1 MRRYAAV
8 VAAVLCAAVGAR
20 AAPNL
25 PAVAVVPFEAAFV
38 AQDDADAVAD
48 RLAEEL
54 AASGTVSVA
63 DRRAV
68 GALLARQGLT
78 ATELIDAERAAAFAA
93 QAGADY
99 LAVGKLFA
107 IGTSA
112 GALVT
117 LIGVNPVTASVAA
130 RQAESMDALM
140 AAVPGLCAELL
151 ESMADGGNAAE

>member
-1 MRRYAAV
+1 MRRRAV
-8 VAAVLCAAVGAR
+8 ILAAVLCAAVGAR
-20 AAPNL
+20 AVPNL
-25 PAVAVVPFEAAFV
+25 PVVAVVPFEAAGV
-38 AQDDADAVAD
+38 AQDDADVFAD
-48 RLAEEL
+48 RLAEKL
-54 AASGTVSVA
+54 AASGTVSVT

-68 GALLARQGLT
+68 GTLLARQELT
-78 ATELIDAERAAAFAA
+78 ASGLIDAERAAAFAA

-130 RQAESMDALM
+130 RQAESVDALM

-151 ESMADGGNAAE
+151 ESMADGGNTAK

>member
-1 MRRYAAV
+1 MRRHAAV

-20 AAPNL
+20 TAPNL
-25 PAVAVVPFEAAFV
+25 PVVAVVSFEAAFV
-38 AQDDADAVAD
+38 AQHDADAFAD

-54 AASGTVSVA
+54 TASGTVSVA

-68 GALLARQGLT
+68 GTLLARQGLT

-93 QAGADY
+93 QAGADF
-99 LAVGKLFA
+99 LAAGKLFA
-107 IGTSA
+107 IGTA
-112 GALVT
+112 VGALVT

>member
-1 MRRYAAV
+1 MRRRAAV
-8 VAAVLCAAVGAR
+8 IAAGLCAAVSAR

-25 PAVAVVPFEAAFV
+25 HVVAVVPFEATFV
-38 AQDDADAVAD
+38 AQDDADAFAD
-48 RLAEEL
+48 RLAAEL

-63 DRRAV
+63 DRRV
-68 GALLARQGLT
+68 MGALLARQGLT
-78 ATELIDAERAAAFAA
+78 ATKLIDAERAAAFAA

-107 IGTSA
+107 IGTA
-112 GALVT
+112 ADALVT
-117 LIGVNPVTASVAA
+117 LIGVNPVTASITA

-151 ESMADGGNAAE
+151 ESMADGGNAVE

>member
-1 MRRYAAV
+1 MRQRAV
-8 VAAVLCAAVGAR
+8 VLAAVLCAAVCVWAESR
-20 AAPNL
+20 VPI
-25 PAVAVVPFEAAFV
+25 VAVIPFEAAGV
-38 AQDDADAVAD
+38 AQHDADAFAD

-63 DRRAV
+63 DRHAV

-78 ATELIDAERAAAFAA
+78 ATELIDAERAAAFA
-93 QAGADY
+93 DY
-99 LAVGKLFA
+99 LAVGNLFA
-107 IGTSA
+107 IGTAA

-151 ESMADGGNAAE
+151 ESMVK